1 MGINEEYC
9 GESHVT
15 GQEIK
20 NTDKEFQ
27 DLCKKISLFGCCI
40 IILLL
45 LIYIV
50 LILIVISLNN

>member
-9 GESHVT
+9 RESHMT
-15 GQEIK
+15 GQQIK
-20 NTDKEFQ
+20 NTDKEE
-27 DLCKKISLFGCCI
+27 DLCKKISIFGCCI
-40 IILLL
+40 IVLLL